1 MDRHSALAATAALFF
16 ALTASAQSLRV
27 DPPHWWIGTP
37 TNRLELL
44 VSSDAELSSAT
55 VSGQGITVVSDV
67 AAANPRY
74 RYVTVEIQP
83 GAKPGS
89 ATVAAEAG
97 RKKIRAEWKLK
108 ERRPRALAP
117 GLSQRDLIY
126 LVTPDRF
133 ANGNPS
139 NDDVAGMTERGVD
152 RAHNYKRHGG
162 DLAGMT
168 AHLDYVKSLGATAV
182 WPMPLLEND
191 MPAASYHGYAITDHY
206 RIDPRYGSHLDYI
219 NWVDGL
225 HARGMKAIKD
235 MVFNHVGTGHYLYQS
250 PPDSS
255 WFNAW
260 PSAPAADPRAKARGE
275 EKPAFTSIHRY
286 QTLYDPYAS
295 ARDRERQTD
304 GWFVGSMPDVNGR
317 DPHCARYFIQNSL
330 WWIEE
335 AQLDGF
341 RVDTWLYP
349 DQAFMREWMAAVKAF
364 EPQFYVYSESWVHS
378 AHAQAFYLETHP
390 DLTGAADFPM
400 YWGLKK
406 AVERPSGW
414 NEGMA
419 DVYNALA
426 ADYLYGFDRA
436 GDHLVTFLDNH
447 DEGRF
452 FGKVGKD
459 LDRFK
464 LGLGMLYTLRGIPSI
479 YYGTELLYS
488 ALDDHGSMRQD
499 FAGGWPGDKTSG
511 FTGQGLTADQ
521 REAQAYVRQLGA
533 LRAAHPLIGTGN
545 FMQFTPDM
553 GSFAYAWY
561 SDTEVILVLANG
573 DDRAHRW
580 PTERVAELGIT
591 PSTSFT
597 DLIQGGTVT
606 AGAELTFPAKGIR
619 MLRASR

>member
-1 MDRHSALAATAALFF
+1 MIRILVFSLIVGVS
-16 ALTASAQSLRV
+16 ASAQSLRI
-27 DPPHWWIGTP
+27 DPPHWWVGTP
-37 TNRLELL
+37 YPRVELL
-44 VSSDAELSSAT
+44 VQADAPLTE
-55 VSGQGITVVSDV
+55 VHVQGQGVRLVSDEP
-67 AAANPRY
+67 AANPRY
-74 RYVTVEIQP
+74 RYVTVELAADTRP
-83 GAKPGS
+83 G
-89 ATVAAEAG
+89 TVAVVARTAKG
-97 RKKIRAEWKLK
+97 KVRAEWPLK
-108 ERRPRALAP
+108 TRRARTQAP
-117 GLSQRDLIY
+117 GLTQRDLIY
-126 LVTPDRF
+126 LLTPDRF
-133 ANGNPS
+133 ANGDPT
-139 NDDVAGMTERGVD
+139 NDDLAGMAERGVD
-152 RAHNYKRHGG
+152 RKHNYQRHGG

-168 AHLDYVKSLGATAV
+168 SQLDYIKSLGATAV

-206 RIDPRYGSHLDYI
+206 RIDPRYGTHEDYVR
-219 NWVDGL
+219 WADGL

-235 MVFNHVGTGHYLYQS
+235 MVFNHVGTGHYLFQN

-260 PSAPAADPRAKARGE
+260 PTDRSQTDSEKALGRYKAP
-275 EKPAFTSIHRY
+275 FNSIHRY

-295 ARDRERQTD
+295 VRDRVRHTD
-304 GWFVGSMPDVNGR
+304 GWFDGSMPDVNGR
-317 DPHCARYFIQNSL
+317 DPHCARYLIQNSL

-349 DQAFMREWMAAVKAF
+349 DQAFLRDWMAAVKSF
-364 EPQFYVYSESWVHS
+364 EPAFYVFSESWVHS
-378 AHAQAFYLETHP
+378 AHAQAFYLQTHS

-426 ADYLYGFDRA
+426 ADYLYGADRA
-436 GDHLVTFLDNH
+436 GDRMVTFLDNH

-459 LDRFK
+459 MERFK
-464 LGLGMLYTLRGIPSI
+464 LGLGMLYTLRGIPCL
-479 YYGTELLYS
+479 YYGTELLY
-488 ALDDHGSMRQD
+488 AAQDDHGAMRQD
-499 FAGGWPGDKTSG
+499 FAGGWSGDQSSG

-521 REAQAYVRQLGA
+521 RAAQAYLRQLGA
-533 LRAAHPLIGTGN
+533 LRASEPLIGGGS

-561 SDTEVILVLANG
+561 SDREVVLVLVNG

-580 PTERVAELGIT
+580 PVARFGELGISAQT
-591 PSTSFT
+591 RWT
-597 DLIQGGTVT
+597 DALDGTEST
-606 AGAELTFPAKGIR
+606 AGSDVEFRPKSIR
-619 MLRASR
+619 ILKANRAN

>member
-1 MDRHSALAATAALFF
+1 MLRIFALALVAAG
-16 ALTASAQSLRV
+16 SAAAQTLRV
-27 DPPHWWIGTP
+27 DPPHWWVGTP
-37 TNRLELL
+37 YNRIELL
-44 VSSDAELSSAT
+44 VSADVPLRAAH
-55 VSGQGITVVSDV
+55 VQGPGIHIVSDV
-67 AAANPRY
+67 PASNPRY
-74 RYVTVEIQP
+74 RYVTLELE
-83 GAKPGS
+83 PGS
-89 ATVAAEAG
+89 KPATAAVVARTDQG
-97 RKKIRAEWKLK
+97 KVRAEWRLK
-108 ERRPRALAP
+108 ARRPRTAAP

-126 LVTPDRF
+126 LLTPDRF
-133 ANGNPS
+133 ANGDLR
-139 NDDVAGMTERGVD
+139 NDDVEGMAERGTD
-152 RAHNYKRHGG
+152 RNHPYKRHGG
-162 DLAGMT
+162 DLAGMI
-168 AHLDYVKSLGATAV
+168 AQLDYVKSLGATAV

-206 RIDPRYGSHLDYI
+206 RIDPRYGTHEDYLR
-219 NWVDGL
+219 WADGL

-260 PSAPAADPRAKARGE
+260 PSAPSKEGQAMARGE
-275 EKPAFTSIHRY
+275 EKPEFTSIHRY

-295 ARDRERQTD
+295 ERDRERQTD

-349 DQAFMREWMAAVKAF
+349 DQAFLREWMAAVKAF

-464 LGLGMLYTLRGIPSI
+464 LGLGMLYTLRGIPSV

-499 FAGGWPGDKTSG
+499 FAGGWPGDRNSG
-511 FTGQGLTADQ
+511 FSGQGLTAEQ
-521 REAQAYVRQLGA
+521 REAQAYMRQLGA
-533 LRAAHPLIGTGN
+533 LRAAEPLIGSGS
-545 FMQFTPDM
+545 FKQFTPDM

-561 SDTEVILVLANG
+561 SDAEVILVLANG
-573 DDRAHRW
+573 DARDHQW
-580 PTERVAELGIT
+580 PTERVAELGIRDGSQGVDLLSAAT
-591 PSTSFT
+591 FT
-597 DLIQGGTVT
+597 L
-606 AGAELTFPAKGIR
+606 GAQLAFPAKGIR
-619 MLRASR
+619 ILKFSR

>member
-1 MDRHSALAATAALFF
+1 MLRIFAF
-16 ALTASAQSLRV
+16 ALVATGSAAAQTLRV
-27 DPPHWWIGTP
+27 DPPHWWVGTSV
-37 TNRLELL
+37 NRLELL

-89 ATVAAEAG
+89 ATVAVEAG
-97 RKKIRAEWKLK
+97 RKKIRTEWKLK

-133 ANGNPS
+133 ANGDPN

-152 RAHNYKRHGG
+152 RAHSYKRHGG

-206 RIDPRYGSHLDYI
+206 RIDPRYGTHLDYI

-235 MVFNHVGTGHYLYQS
+235 MVFNHVGTGHYLFQS

-260 PSAPAADPRAKARGE
+260 PTDRSQTAEERALGRFRT
-275 EKPAFTSIHRY
+275 PTRSIHRY
-286 QTLYDPYAS
+286 QTLYDPYGS
-295 ARDRERQTD
+295 ERDRQLQTD
-304 GWFVGSMPDVNGR
+304 GWFDGSMPDVNGR

-349 DQAFMREWMAAVKAF
+349 DQAFLREWMAAVKAF

-591 PSTSFT
+591 PSTTFT

>member
-1 MDRHSALAATAALFF
+1 MLRIFAF
-16 ALTASAQSLRV
+16 ALVATGSAAAQTLRV
-27 DPPHWWIGTP
+27 DPPHWWVGTP
-37 TNRLELL
+37 VNRLELL
-44 VSSDAELSSAT
+44 VSSDAALSSAS
-55 VSGQGITVVSDV
+55 VSAPGVVVVSDV

-89 ATVAAEAG
+89 ANVVAEAG

-108 ERRPRALAP
+108 ERRPRAMAP

-133 ANGNPS
+133 ANGDPS
-139 NDDVAGMTERGVD
+139 NDDVAGMTERGSERND
-152 RAHNYKRHGG
+152 NYKRHGG

-206 RIDPRYGSHLDYI
+206 RIDPRYGTHSDYV

-225 HARGMKAIKD
+225 HVRGMKAIKD

-260 PSAPAADPRAKARGE
+260 PSAPAKDPRAKARGE
-275 EKPAFTSIHRY
+275 EKPSFTSIHRY
-286 QTLYDPYAS
+286 QTLYDPYGS
-295 ARDRERQTD
+295 ARDREHQTD

-426 ADYLYGFDRA
+426 ADYLYGFDRP

-561 SDTEVILVLANG
+561 SDNEVILVLANG

-580 PTERVAELGIT
+580 PTERVADLGIS
-591 PSTSFT
+591 PSTTFT

-619 MLRASR
+619 ILRTLK

>member
-1 MDRHSALAATAALFF
+1 MLRTLALALVACGSAA
-16 ALTASAQSLRV
+16 AQTLRI
-27 DPPHWWIGTP
+27 DPPNWWVGTSH
-37 TNRLELL
+37 NRVELL
-44 VSSDAELSSAT
+44 VGSDAPIAT
-55 VSGQGITVVSDV
+55 VHVQGAGVTVVSDEP
-67 AAANPRY
+67 AKNPNY
-74 RYVTVEIQP
+74 RYVTVELAP
-83 GAKPGS
+83 DSKPGT
-89 ATVAAEAG
+89 AAVVARTAKG
-97 RKKIRAEWKLK
+97 KVRAEWPVKARK
-108 ERRPRALAP
+108 PRTMAP
-117 GLSQRDLIY
+117 GLTQRDLIY
-126 LVTPDRF
+126 LLTPDRF
-133 ANGNPS
+133 ANGDPT
-139 NDDVAGMTERGVD
+139 NDDVAGMAERGVD
-152 RAHNYKRHGG
+152 RGHNYKRHGG

-168 AHLDYVKSLGATAV
+168 AQLDYIKSLGATAV
-182 WPMPLLEND
+182 WPMPLLENN
-191 MPAASYHGYAITDHY
+191 MLAASYHGYAITDHY
-206 RIDPRYGSHLDYI
+206 RIDPRYGTHEDYVR
-219 NWVDGL
+219 WADGL

-235 MVFNHVGTGHYLYQS
+235 MVFNHVGTGHYLYMS

-260 PSAPAADPRAKARGE
+260 PSAPARDPRAKARGE

-349 DQAFMREWMAAVKAF
+349 DQAFMRDWMAAVKAF

-426 ADYLYGFDRA
+426 ADYLYGFDRS

-488 ALDDHGSMRQD
+488 AQDDHGAMRQD
-499 FAGGWPGDKTSG
+499 FAGGWPGDTTSG
-511 FTGQGLTADQ
+511 FTGQGLTAEQ

-561 SDTEVILVLANG
+561 SDSEVILVLANG

-580 PTERVAELGIT
+580 PTERIAELGIT
-591 PSTSFT
+591 PTTRCT
-597 DLIQGGTVT
+597 DLLQGET
-606 AGAELTFPAKGIR
+606 APLGAELTFPAKGIR
-619 MLRASR
+619 ILRATR

>member
-1 MDRHSALAATAALFF
+1 
-16 ALTASAQSLRV
+16 
-27 DPPHWWIGTP
+27 
-37 TNRLELL
+37 
-44 VSSDAELSSAT
+44 
-55 VSGQGITVVSDV
+55 
-67 AAANPRY
+67 
-74 RYVTVEIQP
+74 
-83 GAKPGS
+83 
-89 ATVAAEAG
+89 
-97 RKKIRAEWKLK
+97 
-108 ERRPRALAP
+108 
-117 GLSQRDLIY
+117 
-126 LVTPDRF
+126 
-133 ANGNPS
+133 
-139 NDDVAGMTERGVD
+139 
-152 RAHNYKRHGG
+152 
-162 DLAGMT
+162 
-168 AHLDYVKSLGATAV
+168 
-182 WPMPLLEND
+182 MPLLEND

-206 RIDPRYGSHLDYI
+206 RIDPRYGSHQDYV

-260 PSAPAADPRAKARGE
+260 PSAPARDPRAKARGE

-349 DQAFMREWMAAVKAF
+349 DQAFMRDWMAAVKAF

-488 ALDDHGSMRQD
+488 AQDDHGAMRQD
-499 FAGGWPGDKTSG
+499 FAGGWPGDTTSG
-511 FTGQGLTADQ
+511 FTGQGLTAEQ

-561 SDTEVILVLANG
+561 SDSEVILVLANG
-573 DDRAHRW
+573 DDRTHRW
-580 PTERVAELGIT
+580 PTERIAELGIT
-591 PSTSFT
+591 PTTLCT
-597 DLIQGGTVT
+597 DLLQGETSPAGT
-606 AGAELTFPAKGIR
+606 ELTFPAKGIR
-619 MLRASR
+619 ILRATR

>member
-1 MDRHSALAATAALFF
+1 MLRIFVF
-16 ALTASAQSLRV
+16 ALLAGGSLGAQTLRI
-27 DPPHWWIGTP
+27 DPPHWWVGTAS
-37 TNRLELL
+37 NELELL
-44 VSSDAELSSAT
+44 VSST
-55 VSGQGITVVSDV
+55 VPLESVSLQAQGVTLLSDV
-67 AAANPRY
+67 PAANPKY
-74 RYVTVEIQP
+74 RYVTVALAPNAQP
-83 GAKPGS
+83 E
-89 ATVAAEAG
+89 VARVTAVVKG
-97 RKKIRAEWKLK
+97 KKIRTDWEVKA
-108 ERRPRALAP
+108 RRPRAAAP
-117 GLSQRDLIY
+117 GLTQRDVIY

-139 NDDVAGMTERGVD
+139 NDDVPGMTERGVD
-152 RAHNYKRHGG
+152 RSHNYKRHGG
-162 DLAGMT
+162 DLAGMI

-206 RIDPRYGSHLDYI
+206 RIDPRYGTHEEYLA
-219 NWVDGL
+219 WTDGL

-235 MVFNHVGTGHYLYQS
+235 MVYNHVGTGHYLFQS
-250 PPDSS
+250 PPDST

-260 PSAPAADPRAKARGE
+260 PIDPSQTASEKALGRYKAP
-275 EKPAFTSIHRY
+275 FNSIHRY

-295 ARDRERQTD
+295 DRDRERHTD
-304 GWFVGSMPDVNGR
+304 GWFDGSMPDVNGR

-349 DQAFMREWMAAVKAF
+349 DQAFLREWMAAVKAF

-400 YWGLKK
+400 YWGLKN

-452 FGKVGKD
+452 YGKVGKD

-488 ALDDHGSMRQD
+488 ALNDHGAMRQD
-499 FAGGWPGDKTSG
+499 FAGGWPGDKVSG

-533 LRAAHPLIGTGN
+533 LRASQPLIGTGN

-561 SDTEVILVLANG
+561 SDSEVILVLANG

-591 PSTSFT
+591 PETPFT
-597 DLIQGGTVT
+597 DLLQGGTSP
-606 AGAELTFPAKGIR
+606 AGTELTFPAKGIR
-619 MLRASR
+619 ILRAAR

>member
-1 MDRHSALAATAALFF
+1 MLRTLALALVACGSAA
-16 ALTASAQSLRV
+16 AQTLRI
-27 DPPHWWIGTP
+27 DPPNWWVGT
-37 TNRLELL
+37 TYSRVELL
-44 VSSDAELSSAT
+44 VASDAPIAT
-55 VSGQGITVVSDV
+55 VHVQGAGVTVVSDEP
-67 AAANPRY
+67 AKNPNY
-74 RYVTVEIQP
+74 HYVTVELAP
-83 GAKPGS
+83 DSKPGT
-89 ATVAAEAG
+89 AAVVARTAKG
-97 RKKIRAEWKLK
+97 KVRAEWPVKARK
-108 ERRPRALAP
+108 PRTMAP
-117 GLSQRDLIY
+117 GLTQRDLIY
-126 LVTPDRF
+126 LLTPDRF
-133 ANGNPS
+133 SNGNPA
-139 NDDVAGMTERGVD
+139 NDDVAGMAERGVD
-152 RAHNYKRHGG
+152 RSHNYKRHGG

-168 AHLDYVKSLGATAV
+168 AQLDYIKSLGATAV
-182 WPMPLLEND
+182 WPMPLLENN

-206 RIDPRYGSHLDYI
+206 RIDPRYGTHEDYVR
-219 NWVDGL
+219 WVDGL

-235 MVFNHVGTGHYLYQS
+235 MVFNHVGTGHYVFQN

-260 PSAPAADPRAKARGE
+260 PTDRSQTANEKALGRFKAP
-275 EKPAFTSIHRY
+275 FNSIHRY

-295 ARDRERQTD
+295 VRDRTRQTD
-304 GWFVGSMPDVNGR
+304 GWFDGSMPDVNAR
-317 DPHCARYFIQNSL
+317 DPHCARYLIQNSL

-349 DQAFMREWMAAVKAF
+349 DQAFLRDWMAAVKAF
-364 EPQFYVYSESWVHS
+364 EPQFYVFSESWVHS
-378 AHAQAFYLETHP
+378 AHAQAFYLKTHP

-419 DVYNALA
+419 DVYNALSS
-426 ADYLYGFDRA
+426 DFLYEFDRA

-479 YYGTELLYS
+479 YYGTELLYD
-488 ALDDHGSMRQD
+488 ALDDHGSMRKD

-511 FTGQGLTADQ
+511 FTGQGLTSDQ
-521 REAQAYVRQLGA
+521 RSAQAYLRQLGA
-533 LRAAHPLIGTGN
+533 LRASEPLIGAGS
-545 FMQFTPDM
+545 FIQFTPDM

-561 SDTEVILVLANG
+561 SDREVVLVLANG
-573 DDRAHRW
+573 DDRAHQW
-580 PTERVAELGIT
+580 PVERFTELGLGPQT
-591 PSTSFT
+591 VVR
-597 DLIQGGTVT
+597 DLLQGGTSPT
-606 AGAELTFPAKGIR
+606 GLNLSFPAKGIR
-619 MLRASR
+619 ILKFSRSN

>member
-1 MDRHSALAATAALFF
+1 MLRIFALALVAAG
-16 ALTASAQSLRV
+16 SAAAQTLRV
-27 DPPHWWIGTP
+27 DPPHWWVGTP
-37 TNRLELL
+37 YNRIELL
-44 VSSDAELSSAT
+44 VSADVPLRAAH
-55 VSGQGITVVSDV
+55 VQGPGIHVVSDV
-67 AAANPRY
+67 PASNPRY
-74 RYVTVEIQP
+74 RYVTVELE
-83 GAKPGS
+83 PGS
-89 ATVAAEAG
+89 KPATAAVVARTDQG
-97 RKKIRAEWKLK
+97 KVRAEWRLK
-108 ERRPRALAP
+108 ARRPRTAAP
-117 GLSQRDLIY
+117 GLSQRDVIY
-126 LVTPDRF
+126 LLTPDRF
-133 ANGNPS
+133 ANGDPR
-139 NDDVAGMTERGVD
+139 NDDVEGMAERGTD
-152 RAHNYKRHGG
+152 RNHPYKRHGG
-162 DLAGMT
+162 DLAGMI
-168 AHLDYVKSLGATAV
+168 AQLDYVKSLGATAV

-206 RIDPRYGSHLDYI
+206 RIDPRYGTHEDYLR
-219 NWVDGL
+219 WADGL

-235 MVFNHVGTGHYLYQS
+235 MVFNHVGTGHYLFQS

-260 PSAPAADPRAKARGE
+260 PTDRSQTAEERALGRFRT
-275 EKPAFTSIHRY
+275 PTRSIHRY
-286 QTLYDPYAS
+286 QTLYDPYGS
-295 ARDRERQTD
+295 ERDRQLQTD
-304 GWFVGSMPDVNGR
+304 GWFDGSMPDVNGR

-335 AQLDGF
+335 AQLDGI

-349 DQAFMREWMAAVKAF
+349 DQAFLREWMAAVKAF
-364 EPQFYVYSESWVHS
+364 EPQLYVYSESWVHS

-426 ADYLYGFDRA
+426 SDYLYGVDRA

-464 LGLGMLYTLRGIPSI
+464 LGLGMLYTMRGIPSI

-499 FAGGWPGDKTSG
+499 FAGGWPGDRSSG
-511 FTGQGLTADQ
+511 FTGQGLTAEQ
-521 REAQAYVRQLGA
+521 REAQRFVRQLGA
-533 LRAAHPLIGTGN
+533 LRAAQPLIGGGS
-545 FMQFTPDM
+545 FKQFTPDM

-561 SDTEVILVLANG
+561 SDAEVILVLANG
-573 DDRAHRW
+573 DARDHQW
-580 PTERVAELGIT
+580 PTERVAELGIREG
-591 PSTSFT
+591 SQGV
-597 DLIQGGTVT
+597 DLLS
-606 AGAELTFPAKGIR
+606 GAPATLGAQLEFPAKGIR
-619 MLRASR
+619 IVKFSR

>member
-1 MDRHSALAATAALFF
+1 MLRIFALALIAAG
-16 ALTASAQSLRV
+16 SAAAQTLRV
-27 DPPHWWIGTP
+27 DPPHWWVGTP
-37 TNRLELL
+37 YNRIELL
-44 VSSDAELSSAT
+44 VSADVPLRAAH
-55 VSGQGITVVSDV
+55 VQGPGIHVVSDV
-67 AAANPRY
+67 PASNPRY
-74 RYVTVEIQP
+74 RYVTVELE
-83 GAKPGS
+83 PGS
-89 ATVAAEAG
+89 KPATAAVVARTDQG
-97 RKKIRAEWKLK
+97 KVRAEWGLK
-108 ERRPRALAP
+108 ARRPRTAAP
-117 GLSQRDLIY
+117 GLNQRDLIY
-126 LVTPDRF
+126 LLTPDRF
-133 ANGNPS
+133 ANGDPR
-139 NDDVAGMTERGVD
+139 NDDVEGLTERGVD
-152 RAHNYKRHGG
+152 RNHNYKRHGG
-162 DLAGMT
+162 DLAGMI
-168 AHLDYVKSLGATAV
+168 AQLDYVKSLGVTAV

-206 RIDPRYGSHLDYI
+206 RIDPRYGTHADYLK
-219 NWVDGL
+219 WADGL

-260 PSAPAADPRAKARGE
+260 PSAPANDPRAKARGE
-275 EKPAFTSIHRY
+275 EKPAFTSLHRY

-295 ARDRERQTD
+295 DRDRVRQTD

-349 DQAFMREWMAAVKAF
+349 DQAFLRDWMAAVKSF
-364 EPQFYVYSESWVHS
+364 ESQFYVFSESWVHS
-378 AHAQAFYLETHP
+378 AHAQAFYLKTHP
-390 DLTGAADFPM
+390 DLPGAADFPM

-426 ADYLYGFDRA
+426 SDYLYGVDRA

-464 LGLGMLYTLRGIPSI
+464 LGLGMLYTMRGIPSI

-499 FAGGWPGDKTSG
+499 FAGGWPGDRSSG
-511 FTGQGLTADQ
+511 FTGQGLTAEQ
-521 REAQAYVRQLGA
+521 REAQRFVRQLGA
-533 LRAAHPLIGTGN
+533 LRAAQPLIGGGS
-545 FMQFTPDM
+545 FKQFTPDM

-561 SDTEVILVLANG
+561 SDAEVILVLANG
-573 DDRAHRW
+573 DARDHQW
-580 PTERVAELGIT
+580 PTERVAELGIHDG
-591 PSTSFT
+591 SQGV
-597 DLIQGGTVT
+597 DLLS
-606 AGAELTFPAKGIR
+606 GAPATLGAQLEFPAKGIR
-619 MLRASR
+619 IVKFSR

>member
-1 MDRHSALAATAALFF
+1 MLRIFAF
-16 ALTASAQSLRV
+16 ALVATGSVAAQTLRV
-27 DPPHWWIGTP
+27 DPPHWWVGTP
-37 TNRLELL
+37 VNRLELL
-44 VSSDAELSSAT
+44 VSSDSELSSAT

-97 RKKIRAEWKLK
+97 RIKIRAEWKLK

-260 PSAPAADPRAKARGE
+260 PSAPASDPRALARGE

-364 EPQFYVYSESWVHS
+364 EPKFYVYSESWVHS

-521 REAQAYVRQLGA
+521 REAQAYVRLLGA
-533 LRAAHPLIGTGN
+533 LRASNPLIGTGN

-561 SDTEVILVLANG
+561 SNTEVILVLANG
-573 DDRAHRW
+573 DDRTHRW

-591 PSTSFT
+591 PSTTFT

>member
-1 MDRHSALAATAALFF
+1 MLRTLALALVACGSAA
-16 ALTASAQSLRV
+16 AQTLRV
-27 DPPHWWIGTP
+27 DPPNWWVGTP
-37 TNRLELL
+37 YNRIELL
-44 VSSDAELSSAT
+44 VGSDAPIGS
-55 VSGQGITVVSDV
+55 VHVQGAGVTLVSDEP
-67 AAANPRY
+67 AMNPNY
-74 RYVTVEIQP
+74 RYVTVELAP
-83 GAKPGS
+83 DSKPGT
-89 ATVAAEAG
+89 AAVVARTAKG
-97 RKKIRAEWKLK
+97 KVRAEWPVKA
-108 ERRPRALAP
+108 RRPRASAP
-117 GLSQRDLIY
+117 GLTQRDLIY
-126 LVTPDRF
+126 LLTPDRF
-133 ANGNPS
+133 ANGNPA
-139 NDDVAGMTERGVD
+139 NDDVAGMAERGVD
-152 RAHNYKRHGG
+152 RSHNYKRHGG

-168 AHLDYVKSLGATAV
+168 AQLDYIKSLGATAV
-182 WPMPLLEND
+182 WPMPLLENN
-191 MPAASYHGYAITDHY
+191 MLAASYHGYAITDHY
-206 RIDPRYGSHLDYI
+206 RIDPRYGTHEDYVR
-219 NWVDGL
+219 WVDGL
-225 HARGMKAIKD
+225 HARGMKALKD
-235 MVFNHVGTGHYLYQS
+235 MVFNHVGTGHYLYMS

-260 PSAPAADPRAKARGE
+260 PKGGRVNARGE
-275 EKPAFTSIHRY
+275 ARPAFTSIHRY

-304 GWFVGSMPDVNGR
+304 GWFVGSMPDVNAR
-317 DPHCARYFIQNSL
+317 DPHCARYLIQNSL

-349 DQAFMREWMAAVKAF
+349 DQSFLRDWMAAIKAF
-364 EPQFYVYSESWVHS
+364 EPQFYVFSESWVHS
-378 AHAQAFYLETHP
+378 AHAQAFYLKTHP

-419 DVYNALA
+419 DVYNALSS
-426 ADYLYGFDRA
+426 DYLYGFDRA

-479 YYGTELLYS
+479 YYGTELLYD
-488 ALDDHGSMRQD
+488 ALDDHGSMRKD

-521 REAQAYVRQLGA
+521 RAAQAYVRQLGA
-533 LRAAHPLIGTGN
+533 LRASEPLIGTGS

-561 SDTEVILVLANG
+561 SDREVLLVLANG
-573 DDRAHRW
+573 DDQAHQW
-580 PTERVAELGIT
+580 PVERFAELGLAPQT
-591 PSTSFT
+591 LVR
-597 DLIQGGTVT
+597 DLLHGGTSPT
-606 AGAELTFPAKGIR
+606 GSSLNFPAKGIR
-619 MLRASR
+619 ILKFPRAN

>member
-1 MDRHSALAATAALFF
+1 MLRLLLICFFAATGAA
-16 ALTASAQSLRV
+16 AQTLRV
-27 DPPHWWIGTP
+27 DPPHWWVGTSV
-37 TNRLELL
+37 NRIELL
-44 VSSDAELSSAT
+44 VSSDSEIQKVQVQGPGIVMLS
-55 VSGQGITVVSDV
+55 DEP
-67 AAANPRY
+67 AANPRY
-74 RYVTVEIQP
+74 RYVTVEVQP
-83 GAKPGS
+83 NARPAKVALVMKSSRGKVRTEWELK
-89 ATVAAEAG
+89 ARRTRTV
-97 RKKIRAEWKLK
+97 
-108 ERRPRALAP
+108 AP
-117 GLSQRDLIY
+117 GLTQRDLMY
-126 LVTPDRF
+126 LITPDRF
-133 ANGNPS
+133 ANADAG
-139 NDDVAGMTERGVD
+139 NDDVAGMAERGVD
-152 RAHNYKRHGG
+152 RQKAYARHGG

-168 AHLDYVKSLGATAV
+168 AQLDYLKSLGVTAV
-182 WPMPLLEND
+182 WPMPLLENN
-191 MPAASYHGYAITDHY
+191 MPMASYHGYAITDHY
-206 RIDPRYGSHLDYI
+206 RIDPRYGSHKDYLV
-219 NWVDGL
+219 WADGL
-225 HARGMKAIKD
+225 HAREMKAVKD

-260 PSAPAADPRAKARGE
+260 PSAPATDPRAKARGE
-275 EKPAFTSIHRY
+275 ERPAFTSIHRY
-286 QTLYDPYAS
+286 QTLFDPYAS
-295 ARDRERQTD
+295 AYDRERQMD

-317 DPHCARYFIQNSL
+317 DPHCARYLIQNSL

-335 AQLDGF
+335 AQLDAF

-349 DQAFMREWMAAVKAF
+349 DQAFLRQWMAAVKAF
-364 EPQFYVYSESWVHS
+364 EPQFYVFSESWVHS

-464 LGLGMLYTLRGIPSI
+464 LGLGMLYTLRGIPTI
-479 YYGTELLYS
+479 YYGTELLY
-488 ALDDHGSMRQD
+488 AAQDDHGAMRQD
-499 FAGGWPGDKTSG
+499 FAGGWPGDPISG
-511 FTGQGLTADQ
+511 FTGQGLAPEQ
-521 REAQAYVRQLGA
+521 KEAQTYLRQLGA
-533 LRAAHPLIGTGN
+533 LRAAHPLIGRGS

-561 SDTEVILVLANG
+561 SDSEVILVLANG
-573 DDRAHRW
+573 DEVLRTW
-580 PTERVAELGIT
+580 PVERFAELGLK
-591 PSTSFT
+591 PGTSVIDLLVGGGFT
-597 DLIQGGTVT
+597 
-606 AGAELTFPAKGIR
+606 AEASLDFDAKGIR
-619 MLRASR
+619 ILKFNR